1 MSPRKRTS
9 SDGLPESV
17 TKDKKSYRWLH
28 PVTRKYH
35 YLGTDREAAIRKAR
49 KADAMFRQDI
59 MNGIRITVAR
69 VIDEYIAEVIPYKPW
84 DAGTIVNVK
93 SRLGVYSRDLGA
105 RLFYKIDRIALA
117 KWLNDNAVSNDTHN
131 KHRERWV
138 DLYRFAISKGYVA
151 VNEADAVLKRSMSKK
166 LAANQRQRQR
176 LDLDGYRVM
185 YEHKTCPDWLRLAMD
200 LSLVTLQARLEVVRM
215 AYDDE
220 KDGELF
226 VIRDKVSAVSEMAFI
241 RITVGPALRKI
252 IDRSRRDNLLS
263 PLIVHAEPKRR
274 HRKYM
279 DAKRHWTA
287 VHEDYLTR
295 HFRKVREATGHWDSL
310 EPGHRP
316 TFHEIRSLG
325 GRLYIQAGYAKAYV
339 QSLMT
344 HTDKKTTEIYLSGG
358 ALSASNYRAVRADLD
373 PSALK

>member
-1 MSPRKRTS
+1 M
-9 SDGLPESV
+9 
-17 TKDKKSYRWLH
+17 
-28 PVTRKYH
+28 
-35 YLGTDREAAIRKAR
+35 RKAR
-49 KADAMFRQDI
+49 KADALFRQDA
-59 MNGIRITVAR
+59 MRGIRITVAR
-69 VIDEYIAEVIPYKPW
+69 VVDEYIAEVIPYKPW
-84 DAGTIVNVK
+84 DVGTIVNVK
-93 SRLGVYSRDLGA
+93 SRLGVYKRDMGA
-105 RLFYKIDRIALA
+105 RLFYKIDRIVLA

-151 VNEADAVLKRSMSKK
+151 INEADAVLKRSMSKK
-166 LAANQRQRQR
+166 LAANRRQRER
-176 LDLDGYRVM
+176 LELDGYRM
-185 YEHKTCPDWLRLAMD
+185 ICEHKSCPEWLKIAMD
-200 LSLVTLQARLEVVRM
+200 LSLVTLQARLEVVNI

-220 KDGELF
+220 KNGELF
-226 VIRDKVSAVSEMAFI
+226 VIRDKVSAVSDMAFI

-263 PLIVHAEPKRR
+263 PMIVHAKPKRR

-295 HFRKVREATGHWDSL
+295 HFRKVRDATGNWDDM
-310 EPGHRP
+310 PTRQRP
-316 TFHEIRSLG
+316 TYHEIKSLG

-358 ALSASNYRAVRADLD
+358 VLSATNYRPVRADLD
-373 PSALK
+373 PSAL